1 MSSRERPKPIKLV
14 LPDGRELE
22 AGVVLTIDDLRDR
35 KKTVLRMLGGSPQM
49 ILGAKDGLVLED
61 AGDLAPA
68 LGDKVEVVG
77 RHRTDM
83 VVYYS
88 PQAFSQ
94 DKEKLIATVNG
105 LYANRLAELERE
117 RDALRDQLDRSAG
130 LSGEETTIQPRPAT
144 PTTLSPN
151 EFLTEDERAIE
162 VIKVRKESTRIIMET
177 VMNAE
182 AEKQRLTERIKA
194 LERELAES
202 VSAAQYSEEMERLEN
217 EFYTVTNRAMIMVRN
232 QDLRSMNP
240 EDYSH
245 LREYLPMLVD
255 QNGAQRL
262 LDIPQIADRPQGAA
276 GLCEGTHV
284 LVRYR
289 PSQENKYFLGRLF
302 FNDRQ
307 DYLCL
312 GQGVEITSGVYG
324 DRLREHEVQV
334 EEVRKYLSG
343 RPMSLLVYLDVLRN
357 SSIQTVQ
364 FWLHYLGDDQVLQ
377 IWPVDDLILPLLE

>member
-1 MSSRERPKPIKLV
+1 MSPREKPKPIKLT

-61 AGDLAPA
+61 AGEVAPA

-94 DKEKLIATVNG
+94 DKEKLISTVNT

-117 RDALRDQLDRSAG
+117 RDSLRDQLDQAG
-130 LSGEETTIQPRPAT
+130 NLAKPHADVQTRPVT
-144 PTTLSPN
+144 PTTFSPN
-151 EFLTEDERAIE
+151 EFLTEDERAVE

-182 AEKQRLTERIKA
+182 AEKQRLAERIKS
-194 LERELAES
+194 LELELRES

-217 EFYTVTNRAMIMVRN
+217 EFYTVTNRAMIMIRN
-232 QDLRSMNP
+232 EDLKKIAP
-240 EDYSH
+240 EDYRH
-245 LREYLPMLVD
+245 LSDYLPMLVTTD
-255 QNGAQRL
+255 GGERL
-262 LDIPQIADRPQGAA
+262 LDIPQIADRPQGET
-276 GLCEGTHV
+276 GLSEGTHV

-289 PSQENKYFLGRLF
+289 PAQENKYFLGRLF

-324 DRLREHEVQV
+324 EQARDREMPV
-334 EEVRKYLSG
+334 EQVRKYLAA

-364 FWLHYLGDDQVLQ
+364 FWRHYLGEEQVLQ
-377 IWPVDDLILPLLE
+377 IWPVDDLILPLLD

>member
-1 MSSRERPKPIKLV
+1 MSPREKPKPIRLI

-49 ILGAKDGLVLED
+49 IMGAKDGLVLEE
-61 AGDLAPA
+61 AGEIAPA
-68 LGDKVEVVG
+68 LGDKIEVVG

-94 DKEKLIATVNG
+94 DKEKLIATVNTI
-105 LYANRLAELERE
+105 YANRLAELEKE
-117 RDALRDQLDRSAG
+117 RDALRNQLDRPSG
-130 LSGEETTIQPRPAT
+130 LASREAAINTRPEAQIS
-144 PTTLSPN
+144 LSPN

-177 VMNAE
+177 VMDAE
-182 AEKQRLTERIKA
+182 AEKQRLVARIKS

-202 VSAAQYSEEMERLEN
+202 VSAAQYSEELERLEN
-217 EFYTVTNRAMIMVRN
+217 EFYTVTNRAMIMMRN
-232 QDLRSMNP
+232 DDLRSMAP
-240 EDYSH
+240 EDYKH

-255 QNGAQRL
+255 QNGSQRL
-262 LDIPQIADRPQGAA
+262 LDIPQIADRPQGAS

-289 PSQENKYFLGRLF
+289 PAQENKYFLGRLF

-307 DYLCL
+307 DYICL

-324 DRLREHEVQV
+324 DRPREHETPV
-334 EEVRKYLSG
+334 EEIRKYLAS

-364 FWLHYLGDDQVLQ
+364 FWLHYLGDEQVLQ
-377 IWPVDDLILPLLE
+377 IWPVDDLILPLLD

>member
-1 MSSRERPKPIKLV
+1 MSPRVRPRPIKLI

-49 ILGAKDGLVLED
+49 ILGAKDGLVMED
-61 AGDLAPA
+61 VGGVAPG

-94 DKEKLIATVNG
+94 DKEKLIATVNS

-117 RDALRDQLDRSAG
+117 RDALRDQLDRPSSLAG
-130 LSGEETTIQPRPAT
+130 EAPAIQPRPET
-144 PTTLSPN
+144 QTSLSPN
-151 EFLTEDERAIE
+151 EFLTEDERVIE

-182 AEKQRLTERIKA
+182 AEKQRMAGRIKA

-217 EFYTVTNRAMIMVRN
+217 EFYTVTNRAMIMMRN
-232 QDLRSMNP
+232 EDLRSIDP
-240 EDYSH
+240 EDYRS
-245 LREYLPMLVD
+245 LREYLPMLAGPD
-255 QNGAQRL
+255 GGQRL
-262 LDIPQIADRPQGAA
+262 LDIPQIADRPQGAS

-289 PSQENKYFLGRLF
+289 PAQENKYFLGRLF

-324 DRLREHEVQV
+324 EAPRESEAPLEQV
-334 EEVRKYLSG
+334 REYLAS

-364 FWLHYLGDDQVLQ
+364 FWLHYLGDEQVLQ

>member
-1 MSSRERPKPIKLV
+1 MSPREKPKPIKLI
-14 LPDGRELE
+14 LPDGREVE

-61 AGDLAPA
+61 AGAVAPA

-94 DKEKLIATVNG
+94 DKEKLIATVNS

-117 RDALRDQLDRSAG
+117 RDELRDQLDRSAG
-130 LSGEETTIQPRPAT
+130 LMKDASAIQPRPVT
-144 PTTLSPN
+144 PTSLSPN

-182 AEKQRLTERIKA
+182 AEKQKLTERIRT
-194 LERELAES
+194 LEREVAES
-202 VSAAQYSEEMERLEN
+202 VSAAQYSEELERLEN
-217 EFYTVTNRAMIMVRN
+217 EFYTVNNRAMIMIRN
-232 QDLRSMNP
+232 EDLKRIAP
-240 EDYSH
+240 EDYNS
-245 LREYLPMLVD
+245 LREYLPMLAD
-255 QNGAQRL
+255 PDGGQRL
-262 LDIPQIADRPQGAA
+262 LDIPQIADRPQGAS

-302 FNDRQ
+302 FNQRQ

-312 GQGVEITSGVYG
+312 GQGVEITSGVFG
-324 DRLREHEVQV
+324 DRPRDHEVPV
-334 EEVRKYLSG
+334 EEVREYLSG

-364 FWLHYLGDDQVLQ
+364 FWLHYLDEDQVLQ

>member
-1 MSSRERPKPIKLV
+1 MSPREKPKPIKII

-68 LGDKVEVVG
+68 LGDKVEVIG

-94 DKEKLIATVNG
+94 DKEKLIATVNT
-105 LYANRLAELERE
+105 LYANRLAELEKE

-130 LSGEETTIQPRPAT
+130 LTGDGAPIQPRPAT

-182 AEKQRLTERIKA
+182 AEKQKLTERIKA

-232 QDLRSMNP
+232 EDLRSMNP
-240 EDYSH
+240 QDYSH

-255 QNGAQRL
+255 QNGGQRL
-262 LDIPQIADRPQGAA
+262 LDIPQIADRPQGEP

-289 PSQENKYFLGRLF
+289 PAQENKYFLGRLF

-324 DRLREHEVQV
+324 EEPRDREVEIGRVRE
-334 EEVRKYLSG
+334 YLAG

-357 SSIQTVQ
+357 SSSQTVQ

-377 IWPVDDLILPLLE
+377 IWPVDDLILPLLD

>member
-1 MSSRERPKPIKLV
+1 
-14 LPDGRELE
+14 
-22 AGVVLTIDDLRDR
+22 
-35 KKTVLRMLGGSPQM
+35 
-49 ILGAKDGLVLED
+49 
-61 AGDLAPA
+61 
-68 LGDKVEVVG
+68 
-77 RHRTDM
+77 M

-94 DKEKLIATVNG
+94 DKEKLIATVNT
-105 LYANRLAELERE
+105 LYANRLAELEKE

-130 LSGEETTIQPRPAT
+130 LAGDGSPIQPRPAT

-202 VSAAQYSEEMERLEN
+202 VSAAQYSEELERLEN
-217 EFYTVTNRAMIMVRN
+217 EFYTVTHRAMIMVRN
-232 QDLRSMNP
+232 EDLRSMNP

-255 QNGAQRL
+255 QNGGQRL
-262 LDIPQIADRPQGAA
+262 LDIPQIADRPQGEA

-289 PSQENKYFLGRLF
+289 PAQENKYFLGRLF

-324 DRLREHEVQV
+324 EGPRDREVEVSQVRE
-334 EEVRKYLSG
+334 YLAG

-357 SSIQTVQ
+357 SSSQTVQ

-377 IWPVDDLILPLLE
+377 IWPVDDLIMPLLD

>member
-1 MSSRERPKPIKLV
+1 MSPREKPKPVKLV

-49 ILGAKDGLVLED
+49 ILGAKDGLVLQDVGE
-61 AGDLAPA
+61 LVPS

-77 RHRTDM
+77 RHKTDM
-83 VVYYS
+83 VVYYA
-88 PQAFSQ
+88 PQAFTQ
-94 DKEKLIATVNG
+94 DKEKLIATVNT

-117 RDALRDQLDRSAG
+117 RDSLRDQLDRSAS
-130 LSGEETTIQPRPAT
+130 LVKDETAVQPRPVT

-194 LERELAES
+194 LEREVAES

-232 QDLRSMNP
+232 EDLKSIAP

-245 LREYLPMLVD
+245 LRDYLPMLSNQD
-255 QNGAQRL
+255 GAERT
-262 LDIPQIADRPQGAA
+262 LDVPQIADRPQGAA

-289 PSQENKYFLGRLF
+289 PAQENKYFLGRLF

-324 DRLREHEVQV
+324 ERAREHEVPLH
-334 EEVRKYLSG
+334 EVRDYLSG

-364 FWLHYLGDDQVLQ
+364 FWLHYLDEDQVLQ
-377 IWPVDDLILPLLE
+377 IWPVDDLILPLLD